1 VFDLLW
7 YKRKHKEIEEPYAFF
22 VGGYMKLFKKRK
34 WTLYLYF
41 NGILVKKIKIDEKE
55 APREN
60 TYAVNVWFKKQIFKS
75 NKVNVVLK
83 PMVLLKTD
91 EPNRKTYWGAIL
103 EEGTEIELED

>member
-1 VFDLLW
+1 
-7 YKRKHKEIEEPYAFF
+7 
-22 VGGYMKLFKKRK
+22 MKIFKKKK

-41 NGILVKKIKIDEKE
+41 NGILVKKVKINEDE
-55 APREN
+55 APRKN

-91 EPNRKTYWGAIL
+91 EQSRKTYWGTIL
-103 EEGTEIELED
+103 EEGMEIPLD

>member
-1 VFDLLW
+1 
-7 YKRKHKEIEEPYAFF
+7 
-22 VGGYMKLFKKRK
+22 MKIFKKKK

-41 NGILVKKIKIDEKE
+41 NGILVKKVKINEDE

-75 NKVNVVLK
+75 NKVNIVLK

-91 EPNRKTYWGAIL
+91 EQSRKTYWGTIL
-103 EEGTEIELED
+103 EEGMEIPLD

>member
-1 VFDLLW
+1 
-7 YKRKHKEIEEPYAFF
+7 
-22 VGGYMKLFKKRK
+22 MKLFKSKK

-41 NGILVKKIKIDEKE
+41 NGILVKKIKIKENE

-91 EPNRKTYWGAIL
+91 ERSRKTYWGTIL
-103 EEGTEIELED
+103 EEGIEIPLD

>member
-1 VFDLLW
+1 
-7 YKRKHKEIEEPYAFF
+7 
-22 VGGYMKLFKKRK
+22 MKIFKKKK

-41 NGILVKKIKIDEKE
+41 NGILVKKVKINEDE

-91 EPNRKTYWGAIL
+91 EQSRKTYWGTIL
-103 EEGTEIELED
+103 EEGMEIPLD